1 MKFKAVERNPEI
13 KMEMRFFEITSG
25 ARNGPDK
32 FLCYFF
38 QRNSSAF
45 ADGRH
50 TEGHGHQEIN
60 EITLQRKKKGSQIT
74 SVKSSEGK
82 RW

>member
-38 QRNSSAF
+38 QRNSGAF

-50 TEGHGHQEIN
+50 RGPRPSRD
-60 EITLQRKKKGSQIT
+60 QRNHTSKEEKGSQIT

>member
-25 ARNGPDK
+25 ARNGPGK

-38 QRNSSAF
+38 QRNSSDF

-50 TEGHGHQEIN
+50 KGPRPSRD
-60 EITLQRKKKGSQIT
+60 QRNHT
-74 SVKSSEGK
+74 SKEEK
-82 RW
+82 RIADNIC

>member
-13 KMEMRFFEITSG
+13 EMEMRFFEITSG

-38 QRNSSAF
+38 QRIQALSLMAVI
-45 ADGRH
+45 
-50 TEGHGHQEIN
+50 EGHGHQEIN